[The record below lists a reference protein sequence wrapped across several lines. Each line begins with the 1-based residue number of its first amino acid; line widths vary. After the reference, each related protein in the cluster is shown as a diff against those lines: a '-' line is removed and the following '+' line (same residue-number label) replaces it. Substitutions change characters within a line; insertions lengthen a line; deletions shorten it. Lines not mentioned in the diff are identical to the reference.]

1 MTLETMSVATC
12 YPLLGLFC
20 EYPSATCIQTVSV
33 TVCKTMFR
41 SALGRSRQPR
51 AAEEAFSFVLTSLCP
66 ILGVCPWCGCQRRCS
81 RTLAEPSEDTLWR
94 FGVQRPRKV
103 SGSAHRKKHRSIS
116 KSRGLFFLVPFGIIR
131 RSFVPSPSFLL
142 SVLSQKSRNYKKCL
156 ALNFK

>member
-66 ILGVCPWCGCQRRCS
+66 ILGACPCAVVNGGVRELLRSLAKTRYEDSEFRGREKYQARLIEKSTEAFQRVADFFPCPLRHYPAKFCTFAVLS
-81 RTLAEPSEDTLWR
+81 ALCFEPKIKKLQEM
-94 FGVQRPRKV
+94 
-103 SGSAHRKKHRSIS
+103 SGSK
-116 KSRGLFFLVPFGIIR
+116 F
-131 RSFVPSPSFLL
+131 
-142 SVLSQKSRNYKKCL
+142 Q
-156 ALNFK
+156 